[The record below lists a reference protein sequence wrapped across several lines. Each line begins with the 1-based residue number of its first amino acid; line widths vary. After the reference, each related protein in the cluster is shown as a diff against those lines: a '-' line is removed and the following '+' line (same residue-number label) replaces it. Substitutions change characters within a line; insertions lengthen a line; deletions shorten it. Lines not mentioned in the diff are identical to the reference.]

1 MDTQLK
7 KGVLGMC
14 ILQLIARQ
22 EIYGYEVMKRI
33 QHEFP
38 DIYEGSIYAV
48 LRRLAEDGCAE
59 TVLRPSVTGPMR
71 KYYHITESGQ
81 KLLDETLAE
90 WRNLYEGVVKLGI
103 DI

>member
-14 ILQLIARQ
+14 VLHLIDQQ

-48 LRRLAEDGCAE
+48 LRRLAADGCAD
-59 TVLRPSVTGPMR
+59 TILRPSETGPMR
-71 KYYHITESGQ
+71 KYYRITESGR
-81 KLLDETLAE
+81 KLLDDTLAE
-90 WRNLYEGVVKLGI
+90 WKNLRKGVEKLGI
-103 DI
+103 D

>member
-14 ILQLIARQ
+14 ILQQIADQ
-22 EIYGYEVMKRI
+22 EIYGYEIMKLI

-48 LRRLAEDGCAE
+48 LRRLAADGCAE
-59 TVLRPSVTGPMR
+59 TVLRPSDTGPMR
-71 KYYHITESGQ
+71 KYYHITKVGQ
-81 KLLDETLAE
+81 QLLNDTLLE
-90 WRNLYEGVVKLGI
+90 WRQLREGVKQLGI
-103 DI
+103 E